1 MTDSS
6 RIAIVGV
13 GCQFPE
19 ANDLEHFWDDLIL
32 PGRTAFRDVPE
43 DRWSH
48 EALYSPNSRD
58 VDKAWVKK
66 GSFLDGW
73 KDFAAMHYGIAPR
86 RLEVMDPQQRLLIEA
101 TRWAIQDAGYE
112 TRAFEKS
119 RTGAFFGVSVS
130 EFKNVAGS
138 RIYAMQMA
146 NGDFGAAAGTQAL
159 RDAMM
164 EMTANV
170 APMRAFTLAGSLLN
184 MSAASVAQ
192 TFDLGGPAYTIDA
205 ACASA
210 SVAIHDAIMMLRTGA
225 IDVGVAGGV
234 YLNLSPD
241 NLVAFT
247 KIGAISPTG
256 ACRPF
261 DEKADGFVQSDGVAV
276 FFLKRLEDA
285 LADGDRVHAVI
296 LGSGCNN
303 DGRGEGPMTPRVEG
317 QLAVLK
323 QAYEDAGVS
332 PKSVAYFEAHGTAT
346 SIGDPAEVTALGRF
360 LTEAGVEDPAGIGSV
375 KGNIGH
381 AMSAAGVA
389 GLAKAVAMLGRRT
402 IPPQAGFE
410 RPNPKLGLEK
420 WPLSVAKEAQ
430 PLAARPDAPLRVAVS
445 SFGFGG
451 TNSHLVLEA
460 PPARNVASSRPFEL
474 TDADRQICPEA
485 VLVTAPSEALLASGL
500 TALADAVEA
509 AGGRMSLADVAY
521 TLNARRRRERFRA
534 VVGGKTTKDLVENLR
549 RAAEGHRSRDVQVFD
564 AGEEVTPKKLAFLF
578 PGQGAQKVGLLSDLR
593 ERFPSF
599 AKRFETLEAAA
610 DDVLERPLSS
620 YLYGDGAT
628 EEALAATEVC
638 QPAMAA
644 LSLALLDL
652 LQQAN
657 VTPAVSLGH
666 SLGEF
671 TALASGGALDE
682 AATVRLVAQRGK
694 LMQDLA
700 LEDPGTMA
708 AVMADAETVE
718 AAIGDID
725 GVVVANDNHP
735 TQVSISGATEAVDRA
750 TAALEEKGIEVKRL
764 VVSHAFHSPLLE
776 GVRPGMEALVDALE
790 IAAPSHVV
798 ASCIAPTQHASVDGI
813 RETMLSHAT
822 APVQFVRGLEQ
833 AKAAGAE
840 VFVQVG
846 AGAMLTSFARATLGR
861 DTRVVNLA
869 GLEPDGGYALI
880 RGLCTL
886 AALGCDVDFEPLYA
900 GEDRRVVTLPETP
913 LERQSYWIVKP
924 QPQPKPELTGPF
936 REDRRQVALEA
947 LERQTAAVEAE
958 VRAAMAEPTTEPTA
972 LVELFHRQAAILEQ
986 HAKILSA
993 QTAALARGA
1002 SVDPNTLLPEPL
1014 EVRIPAAPPPRETE
1028 APPSPPAPP
1037 VPVASPPSARP
1048 APASAVPAA
1057 AAPARPD
1064 DVRERVLDVVARVS
1078 AFPRQSLRG
1087 DQTLVNELGFDSLMV
1102 ADLGDALAKA
1112 FPELGAIPASMFG
1125 METTVDDVAREL
1137 NDAMARPVEEV
1148 KEEAPPAPLS
1158 RYRVVVRPRARHA
1171 LGTADVTG
1179 ETWLVTEDE
1188 SPLSEAISA
1197 ALERRGAKLVR
1208 IRFVD
1213 NGVAAPA
1220 KLSTTTVNVWPA
1232 AYAEGLVGAL
1242 AGIRLDGLIHA
1253 AGLGISNA
1261 ADFVNPVVLLHPLVA
1276 KLSVARLAV
1285 VTALGGRLGLEP
1297 NPELSKNVLQTAL
1310 TGYTKALARER
1321 ATSQVKA
1328 IDVDPHRPAEQ
1339 LGEAVVEEIL
1349 SGDGTVEVGLGEDRV
1364 VAELVSDDQT
1374 KAPRRIGAD
1383 DVVVI
1388 TGGAGEI
1395 GRLVARHVAKKQP
1408 KAIVLLGRRKENDD
1422 IRALLAELST
1432 STKAFYTATDVT
1444 DAGGLITATKS
1455 IADRV
1460 GPPTVGIHAAGVIE
1474 DAPASKKT
1482 LESVHR
1488 VMNVKVRG
1496 LQAMLRAFPKLKDLV
1511 LFTSWAGRFG
1521 NAGQVDY
1528 SAANALLDHV
1538 AVAGVGNLRVVAI
1551 AWPPWASTAMVASIP
1566 APVRKAM
1573 LAEGVTFLEDE
1584 EGLAAFDA
1592 TFESGLGGIRVVGR
1606 ALPAWETRAR
1616 HAIFFDEAAHPYL
1629 EDHRLKG
1636 RPVVPLAS
1644 ATDLMAWTFAQTAD
1658 STGALVVEN
1667 MQLARGLF
1675 GGDRGQV
1682 EVVGKNVER
1691 QDVATVQIKTDGV
1704 AYRAKLMTSPRA
1716 EPKSFT
1722 VTGEKEPLS
1731 LSLEEFYAEH
1741 TFHGPRLR
1749 GIERVRKMTAEGI
1762 EGMVRPSSIRAWM
1775 PKTSR
1780 AQWTIDPLVLDGSFQ
1795 LAAYWLAAH
1804 GKKVGFPIGFDR
1816 LTVFRPF
1823 SDRPTVCRL
1832 RVRDVNDE
1840 TFAGDIFY
1848 TDDLGTPF
1856 ALLENV
1862 RGRFADVREEAP
1874 DEADVP
1880 KESWDIA
1887 AFPEVEQLDQR
1898 FQMAELIGLRNP
1910 YFHVHA
1916 GTAKDTSVV
1925 DGVEMLNFSS
1935 YNYLGYSGHPQVV
1948 AAAQAAVE
1956 KYGTSVSASRVAS
1969 GERPLH
1975 RELEVGLA
1983 KHVGVED
1990 SIVYVSGHAT
2000 NVTTI
2005 GHLFDR
2011 DDLIIHDSLIHDSI
2025 LQGIYL
2031 SGATRR
2037 PYPHGDLDAMEELLR
2052 TIRKS
2057 YRRVLLCAEGIYS
2070 MDGDICDLPRLIELK
2085 KRHKALLL
2093 VDEAHSIGVLGPAG
2107 RGVAHHYE
2115 GLDPN
2120 DVDLWMGTLSK
2131 SFASCGGYIAGS
2143 APLIRYLKY
2152 TAPGFVYSAGITPAN
2167 AAAALKALEL
2177 MHREPETVERLRAR
2191 SRYFLEGARKR
2202 GIDTGLAMGAAVV
2215 PAIIGNSMECMRLS
2229 EALAGRRINVQP
2241 IVYPAVEDDAAR
2253 LRFFL
2258 SALHTEAQ
2266 LDQTLDAVVEELAK
2280 IRSAGDAPSLS
2291 M

>member
-1 MTDSS
+1 MTDSP

-13 GCQFPE
+13 GCRFPE

-32 PGRTAFRDVPE
+32 PGRTAFKDVPK
-43 DRWSH
+43 DRWNH
-48 EALYSPNSRD
+48 DPLYSPNSRD

-112 TRAFEKS
+112 TRSFDKR

-164 EMTANV
+164 EMASNV

-276 FFLKRLEDA
+276 FYLKRLEDA
-285 LADGDRVHAVI
+285 LADGDRIHAVI

-317 QLAVLK
+317 QLSVLE
-323 QAYEDAGVS
+323 QAYRDAGVS
-332 PKSVAYFEAHGTAT
+332 PKSIAYFEAHGTAT

-360 LTEAGVEDPAGIGSV
+360 LTEAGVEAPAEIGSV

-389 GLAKAVAMLGRRT
+389 GLAKAVAILQRRVV
-402 IPPQAGFE
+402 PPQAGFS

-420 WPLSVAKEAQ
+420 WPLHVAKEAGS
-430 PLAARPDAPLRVAVS
+430 LAARPDVPLRVAVS

-451 TNSHLVLEA
+451 TNSHLILEE
-460 PPARNVASSRPFEL
+460 PPG
-474 TDADRQICPEA
+474 ADRGEAVSRVVELDLSEPKARPEA
-485 VLVTAPSEALLASGL
+485 VLVTAPTEALLT
-500 TALADAVEA
+500 TAFTNLAGAVEA
-509 AGGRMSLADVAY
+509 AAGRISLADVAY
-521 TLNARRRRERFRA
+521 TLNARRRRERYRA
-534 VVGGKTTKDLVENLR
+534 VIGARTAKELVENLR
-549 RAAEGHRSRDVQVFD
+549 RAAEGHRTPDIQIFD
-564 AGEEVTPKKLAFLF
+564 TGEEARAKRLAFLF
-578 PGQGAQKVGLLSDLR
+578 PGQGAQKVGLLGDLF
-593 ERFPSF
+593 ERFAAF
-599 AKRFETLEAAA
+599 RERFETLEAAVA
-610 DDVLERPLSS
+610 EVLERPLSS
-620 YLYGDGAT
+620 YLFGDGAT

-652 LQQAN
+652 LQRAN
-657 VTPAVSLGH
+657 VTPSVSLGH

-671 TALASGGALDE
+671 TALAAGGALDE
-682 AATVRLVAQRGK
+682 AAVVKLVAERGK
-694 LMQDLA
+694 LMQGLGLA
-700 LEDPGTMA
+700 DPGAMA
-708 AVMADAETVE
+708 AVMADRQTVQ
-718 AAIGDID
+718 AAIEGID
-725 GVVVANDNHP
+725 GVVVANVNHP
-735 TQVSISGATEAVDRA
+735 KQVSISGTTD
-750 TAALEEKGIEVKRL
+750 GIERAIEVLGARQIEAKRL

-776 GVRPGMEALVDALE
+776 GVRPGMAALVSGIE
-790 IAAPSHVV
+790 IAEPAHTI
-798 ASCIAPTQHASVDGI
+798 ASCIADHPHASVEDI
-813 RETMLSHAT
+813 RETMLAHAA
-822 APVQFVRGLEQ
+822 APVHFVRGLEQ
-833 AKAAGAE
+833 ARAAGAE
-840 VFVQVG
+840 IFVQVG

-861 DTRVVNLA
+861 DVPVVSLS
-869 GLEPDGGYALI
+869 GLEADGGYGLI

-886 AALGCDVDFEPLYA
+886 AALGTEVDFEPLYG
-900 GEDRRVVTLPETP
+900 GEHRQVATLPETP
-913 LERQSYWIVKP
+913 LERQPYWIVKP
-924 QPQPKPELTGPF
+924 NAQPKPELTGPF
-936 REDRRQVALEA
+936 PDDHRKVSLDRGTAASLE
-947 LERQTAAVEAE
+947 EETEAVEAE
-958 VRAAMAEPTTEPTA
+958 IRAAMAEPAEGG
-972 LVELFHRQAAILEQ
+972 LVELFHRHTAILEQ
-986 HAKILSA
+986 HAKILAA
-993 QTAALARGA
+993 QTAALSKGA
-1002 SVDPNTLLPEPL
+1002 PMEPRAPSQIDEPKAAAPEPT
-1014 EVRIPAAPPPRETE
+1014 IPAAPPP
-1028 APPSPPAPP
+1028 PPGPPPAAPT
-1037 VPVASPPSARP
+1037 ARP
-1048 APASAVPAA
+1048 APAEGKS
-1057 AAPARPD
+1057 
-1064 DVRERVLDVVARVS
+1064 VRERVLDVVARVS
-1078 AFPRQSLRG
+1078 AFPRQSIRG

-1102 ADLGDALAKA
+1102 ADLGDALARA
-1112 FPELGAIPASMFG
+1112 FPELGAVPASMFG
-1125 METTVDDVAREL
+1125 METTVDDLAREL
-1137 NDAMARPVEEV
+1137 TGALSQPPVEEP
-1148 KEEAPPAPLS
+1148 EEATPPRPVS
-1158 RYRVVVRPRARHA
+1158 RYRVAAHPRARYA
-1171 LGTADVTG
+1171 VGTSEVTG
-1179 ETWLVTEDE
+1179 ETWLVTEDD
-1188 SPLSEAISA
+1188 SPLSEAISR

-1208 IRFVD
+1208 VRFVD

-1220 KLSTTTVNVWPA
+1220 KISAGTVNVWPA

-1242 AGIRLDGLIHA
+1242 EETRIDGLIHA
-1253 AGLGISNA
+1253 AGLGVSNA
-1261 ADFVNPVVLLHPLVA
+1261 ADFLNPVVLLHPLVA
-1276 KLSVARLAV
+1276 KLSVPRLCV

-1297 NPELSKNVLQTAL
+1297 NPELSKNVLQAAL
-1310 TGYTKALARER
+1310 TGYVKALSRER
-1321 ATSQVKA
+1321 TGSRIKA
-1328 IDVDPHRPAEQ
+1328 IDVDPRRPAEQ
-1339 LGEAVVEEIL
+1339 LGEQVVDELL
-1349 SGDGTVEVGLGEDRV
+1349 SGDGTVEVGLGDDRV
-1364 VAELVSDDQT
+1364 VARLVPDDRT
-1374 KAPRRIGAD
+1374 GPPRRINTD
-1383 DVVVI
+1383 DVVMI

-1395 GRLVARHVAKKQP
+1395 GRVVARHLAKKKP
-1408 KAIVLLGRRKENDD
+1408 KAILLLGRKKENDD
-1422 IRALLAELST
+1422 IRALLADLST
-1432 STKAFYTATDVT
+1432 DTRAFYAAADVT
-1444 DAGGLITATKS
+1444 DAGGLITATKA
-1455 IADRV
+1455 IADKV
-1460 GPPTVGIHAAGVIE
+1460 GPPTIGIHAAGIIE

-1496 LQAMLRAFPKLKDLV
+1496 LQALLRAFPKLRDLV

-1538 AVAGVGNLRVVAI
+1538 AVAGVGSVRVMAV

-1566 APVRKAM
+1566 APVKKAM

-1584 EGLAAFDA
+1584 EGLAAFEA
-1592 TFESGLGGIRVVGR
+1592 LFESGLGGIRVIGR
-1606 ALPAWETRAR
+1606 DLPAWETRAR
-1616 HAIFFDEAAHPYL
+1616 LSISFDEESHPYL

-1636 RPVVPLAS
+1636 RPVVPLA
-1644 ATDLMAWTFAQTAD
+1644 AAADLMAWAFAQTAD
-1658 STGALVVEN
+1658 SSGALVLEN
-1667 MQLARGLF
+1667 LQLARGLF

-1682 EVVGKNVER
+1682 EVVGKKLDAK
-1691 QDVATVQIKTDGV
+1691 DVATVQIKTDGV
-1704 AYRAKLMTSPRA
+1704 AYRAKLSTVPDVSA
-1716 EPKSFT
+1716 EGFGVS
-1722 VTGEKEPLS
+1722 GDKEPLE
-1731 LSLEEFYAEH
+1731 LSLETFYAEK

-1749 GIERVRKMTAEGI
+1749 GVEKVRKMTPTGI
-1762 EGMVRPSSIRAWM
+1762 EGMVRPSSIRSWM
-1775 PKTSR
+1775 PGTDRTS
-1780 AQWTIDPLVLDGSFQ
+1780 WTIDPLVLDGSFQ

-1804 GKKVGFPIGFDR
+1804 HGRVGFPIGFDR

-1832 RVRDVNDE
+1832 RVREVSAE
-1840 TFAGDIFY
+1840 TFSGDIFY

-1862 RGRFADVREEAP
+1862 RGRFADVQEEAP
-1874 DEADVP
+1874 GDVDIP

-1910 YFHVHA
+1910 YFHVHG

-1925 DGVEMLNFSS
+1925 DGVEMVNFSS
-1935 YNYLGYSGHPQVV
+1935 YNYLGYSGHPEVV
-1948 AAAQAAVE
+1948 AAAQEAIE
-1956 KYGTSVSASRVAS
+1956 RYGTSVSASRVAS

-1975 RELEVGLA
+1975 RELEIGLA
-1983 KHVGVED
+1983 KHVGVD
-1990 SIVYVSGHAT
+1990 DAIVYVSGHAT

-2005 GHLFDR
+2005 GHLFDKS
-2011 DDLIIHDSLIHDSI
+2011 DLIVHDSLIHDSI

-2037 PYPHGDLDAMEELLR
+2037 PYPHGDLDALEEILGS
-2052 TIRKS
+2052 IRKS

-2070 MDGDICDLPRLIELK
+2070 MDGDVCDLPRLIRLK
-2085 KRHKALLL
+2085 RRYKTLLL

-2107 RGVAHHYE
+2107 RGVAHHYD
-2115 GLDPN
+2115 GVDPN

-2143 APLIRYLKY
+2143 AALVRYLKY
-2152 TAPGFVYSAGITPAN
+2152 TAPGFVYSAGITPPN
-2167 AAAALKALEL
+2167 AAAALKSLEL

-2191 SRYFLEGARKR
+2191 SRYFLEGAKKR

-2215 PAIIGNSMECMRLS
+2215 PAIVGNSMECMRLS
-2229 EALAGRRINVQP
+2229 QALAGRKINVQP

-2258 SALHTEAQ
+2258 SALHSEAQ
-2266 LDQTLDAVVEELAK
+2266 LDQALDAVVEELAK
-2280 IRSAGDAPSLS
+2280 IRSAGDAPSLNV
-2291 M
+2291 